1 MKIAVSACLLGE
13 NCKYN
18 GGSNR
23 NPELL
28 ERLAGHTVIP
38 VCPEVLGGLPVPRIP
53 AEIIGGEVTN
63 RGGVSVDAAVRRG
76 AEAALEI
83 AKKELPDLIILQP
96 RSPSCG
102 VKEIYDGTFSG
113 TLVPGRGVFAE
124 VAVKAGFHVTDA
136 EVFLRCYP

>member
-1 MKIAVSACLLGE
+1 MK
-13 NCKYN
+13 
-18 GGSNR
+18 NR
-23 NPELL
+23 E
-28 ERLAGHTVIP
+28 
-38 VCPEVLGGLPVPRIP
+38 
-53 AEIIGGEVTN
+53 
-63 RGGVSVDAAVRRG
+63 GVSVDAAFRRG

-102 VKEIYDGTFSG
+102 MKEIYDGTFSG

-136 EVFLRCYP
+136 EMFLRCYP